1 MYEPLQEEVIAD
13 DGQTQSIA
21 DQLKSAAEQAISQS
35 DYIYDESSGLYY
47 DQQTGYYYNPVCVFS
62 FCYIFYVVNAS
73 CCCSNYCMY

>member
-47 DQQTGYYYNPVCVFS
+47 DQQTGYYYNPVSVFS
-62 FCYIFYVVNAS
+62 FCSIF
-73 CCCSNYCMY
+73 